1 MSFWAGFANQL
12 PTSQENNRRRRVEV
26 LEAFN
31 EFKRLNPYATANEFN
46 SFIDQAAGGSYYLRG
61 GMPGQKIIDEIAA
74 RNKAAYD
81 QKLFTDYTQNIQDM
95 AKAEGT
101 FAGQVDTALMS
112 LSPDASEA
120 DYKTAADNFIANLP
134 KGQGPGYE
142 DLTARIRTAFNPT
155 RRGDIVRTQIANN
168 MDNVMSL
175 IKNSRGDEDLTAD
188 IIANRFGVPKDVGE
202 ALLARGK
209 ELYGQ
214 EQTEYRATR
223 FDAAI
228 AQGMRLLEAEG
239 GMDLDPK
246 ALAAQ
251 IKEYF
256 PGIDVSFAEDYFEK
270 VAAEAIRKRNVAI
283 DDRNRTIRNEA
294 FQTANTIGQNFMGNK
309 RIAGI
314 VWSGNKAEF
323 QQQYIKQLEQ
333 QLTDE
338 QINLYFGV
346 DDGKIPAS
354 SPIIEQLFNEI
365 NENNLIAQRQGQQT
379 RREAELAKQTESVT
393 KYTTDNYTRADGV
406 FGAVGPIG
414 KTVGD
419 TLERDFDMNSVFSQ
433 LAAEKTYQILQ
444 AAKEAGDPAPSPAQ
458 IVAAIR
464 ADKEIMDQTQPLSM
478 AANAY
483 GERVTQSNVF
493 NIETFAQYNTGLNE
507 EVITKGQ
514 ELNDYI
520 QSIQNSSLPLEAK
533 KAALAA
539 AAERNKQFA
548 VDVLVQHQQR
558 KNKQD
563 RWITS
568 GTGGWNDEVA
578 NTAAAA
584 VETNRDNIAATI
596 EALQIQIDAEIAQ
609 RDAGGGNTGNPTTTN
624 NTSTF
629 NSVHQT
635 VRKLNADTK
644 AAGGDPVQANLTA
657 LDQFKRVLRGNV
669 YNRKGRVKPG
679 MEAVDHQYQMLEKY
693 LDDVVVDKFGPVN
706 VTVADKL
713 AADPAEF
720 DKFMNDPLNYMMSDD
735 DFTGKY
741 PGFKDLID

>member
-31 EFKRLNPYATANEFN
+31 EFKRQNPYATANEFN
-46 SFIDQAAGGSYYLRG
+46 AFIDQAAGGSYYLRG

-81 QKLFTDYTQNIQDM
+81 QKLFTDYTTNIQNM

-101 FAGQVDTALMS
+101 FAGQIDNALMGMD
-112 LSPDASEA
+112 PNASEA
-120 DYKTAADNFIANLP
+120 DYKTAADNFIATLP

-155 RRGDIVRTQIANN
+155 RRGDIVRTQIADN
-168 MDNVMSL
+168 MDNVLSL

-188 IIANRFGVPKDVGE
+188 VIANRFGVPKDVGE

-209 ELYGQ
+209 ERYSQ

-239 GMDLDPK
+239 GENLDPK
-246 ALAAQ
+246 ALAGQ

-270 VAAEAIRKRNVAI
+270 VAAEAIRKRNIAT
-283 DDRNRTIRNEA
+283 DDRNRRIRNEA

-314 VWSGNKAEF
+314 VWTGNKDDFAK
-323 QQQYIKQLEQ
+323 QYIQQLEQ

-338 QINLYFGV
+338 QINIYFGV
-346 DDGKIPAS
+346 EDGKIPPNAQ
-354 SPIIEQLFNEI
+354 IIEQYFDEI
-365 NENNLIAQRQGQQT
+365 NENNLIAQRQARQT
-379 RREAELAKQTESVT
+379 REDEYAAKAAEAVNQ
-393 KYTTDNYTRADGV
+393 YTNDNYTRADNM
-406 FGAVGPIG
+406 FNAVGDIG
-414 KTVGD
+414 KDVVSMLD
-419 TLERDFDMNSVFSQ
+419 TMFDMNPVFSQ
-433 LAAEKTYQILQ
+433 MAAEKTMQILR
-444 AAKEAGDPAPSPAQ
+444 AADEANEPAPSPATV
-458 IVAAIR
+458 VAAIR
-464 ADKEIMDQTQPLSM
+464 ADKEIMDQTKPLAM
-478 AANAY
+478 AANEY
-483 GERVTQSNVF
+483 GQRVTKNNIF

-507 EVITKGQ
+507 EVIAKGQ

-520 QSIQNSSLPLEAK
+520 QSVQNSNLPLEAK

-539 AAERNKQFA
+539 AAQRNKQFA

-558 KNKQD
+558 ENKQD

-568 GTGGWNDEVA
+568 GTGGWNEEVA
-578 NTAAAA
+578 NTTAAA

-596 EALQIQIDAEIAQ
+596 ENMQLQIDEEIAQ
-609 RDAGGGNTGNPTTTN
+609 RDAGGPNTGNTTTT

-629 NSVHQT
+629 DSVHQT
-635 VRKLNADTK
+635 IRQLNADTK
-644 AAGGDPVQANLTA
+644 ASGGDPVQANLTA
-657 LDQFKRVLRGNV
+657 LDQFKRVLRNEV
-669 YNRKGRVKPG
+669 YNRNMRVKPG
-679 MEAVDHQYQMLEKY
+679 MDAVDHQYKMLEAF
-693 LDDVVVDKFGPVN
+693 LDYKVINNRIFPDT
-706 VTVADKL
+706 TVADRL
-713 AADPAEF
+713 AMDFDEF
-720 DKFMNDPLNYMMSDD
+720 DEFMKNPLKYMMEDT
-735 DFTGKY
+735 DFTDAY
-741 PGFKDLID
+741 PAFKELID